1 MPLTHK
7 DLKKHIWLVEEL
19 RHAQPSEE
27 LEASGFNYFTRDYA
41 GNPLALKAIMLR

>member
-1 MPLTHK
+1 MPLTQK

-27 LEASGFNYFTRDYA
+27 LEASGFNYFTKDYEGRPVA
-41 GNPLALKAIMLR
+41 MKAVMLG